1 MSSQPYVDFDDYVDF
16 HLNKTRQNIKSTE
29 VFTTLGWLATLV
41 VGYLLVFVLAD
52 HWLIDGGFGLLPRVL
67 MWVVVLST
75 AAGVLVWKVIL
86 PWSQQISELYAAKA
100 IESADPSL
108 KSNLLNYVDLQHA
121 GKKGSPAVAKAMEKR
136 AAVGLQSVDVEQAVD
151 RRPLLRSAYVL
162 LGVVVVACLYTVLSP
177 KDVLTSM
184 KRALLPF
191 SSTHVAT
198 QTIIS
203 DVTPGDDRVPARTL
217 LTVEADIRGKV
228 PDDVRILYT
237 TADRQDVD
245 QPVEMRRIDEA
256 LPRFRGTIAGE
267 NGRGVLQNLT
277 YRIVAGDAR
286 SPEFTIN
293 VVQPPSVKVESVAY
307 KHPDYMRLENKT
319 VASGHID
326 GWEGTEI
333 TLTAT
338 ANLPLKSAKIVFSD
352 DEKRPAQP
360 ETESLTITGGTQL
373 TAKWKLGFRADGTF
387 PRFYRIDCTTS
398 DGQSDP
404 EPTLFTIKIRP
415 DQPPEI
421 ALLSPTG
428 DITMP
433 ANGTVPLLFQAS
445 DPDFLLRWVRLYA
458 EKDGQSLLVPPEH
471 LMDDAEPHQSFRG
484 GYDFALEP
492 LKLKS
497 GDVVQYWIEATDN
510 RQPSANSKRTPKQNI
525 RIVEPVSPQ
534 EAKQQLAKE
543 KEKQQDQLA
552 SADDARN
559 PDRQPPNPRDDENQ
573 PPRNSNDKPQPKQ
586 PADEPQ
592 NDQPGEKQKPQDG
605 DNEKPNDA
613 DKQANDDG
621 SKAGQK
627 NDRGGK
633 DGSQKKKADE
643 DTALEKLINK
653 LKERNEDAEQD
664 GQKGNEQQQPG
675 EKQHGS
681 KPDGKQQKSN
691 DQKSG
696 AGQGEKGQ
704 GEKGNS
710 EGAKDGQNQQP
721 GENDSQAEK
730 QQGEKKNTG
739 GTKSGDKPQPG
750 EKPGDDQR
758 DPGTSK
764 KESGA
769 DKPGEDSSK
778 EKNDG
783 SKSPNAGQQKSPDDK
798 SPGGQKN
805 DGQKGG
811 AKGADQKSSA
821 NEKSDS
827 TGGEKSPGAKP
838 NGEKQT
844 GDKSDGSKDAGQ
856 PMKSDS
862 NPGGE
867 KPAPNSEN
875 KKADG
880 SRKPDDKSGGQPGEK
895 TAGEKGEKPDG
906 EKQPGSGKPSNEK
919 PTDDKQATTKQ
930 DSGKQDQSKQEPGK
944 QEAGKPSDRN
954 AERKNGEPGDQT
966 ADQRPSA
973 DPKVKPD
980 DRSEK
985 PSAKAPDDKND
996 DLKGQGKKNQKSPSP
1011 TDGGEQGAG
1020 KKSDEGAKGDDK
1032 TGAGDKSE
1040 QKGDKDAASKKNGGQ
1055 SGSEKGP
1062 GSKTKPSDD
1071 GNQTGEQ
1078 GDKSSTKPGKSDKSL
1093 LSKSEPGEGEPNSSD
1108 GPSKKPQSDP
1118 GQPPEN
1124 GQPGKADGQSKPSD
1138 GPIKKS
1144 PGKPSDQNAQPGKPG
1159 QAPNSKVGGGTDG
1172 SQPGNQKA
1180 NGEKP
1185 DGDAGSKSDQPEDP
1199 QAAEQ
1204 ANLDYAKKATNLVL
1218 KRLKEQLER
1227 GDVDQQLLDELGWT
1241 KEDAAKFAKWLEEK
1255 LNAPR
1260 DTSSPEAEARQRQFE
1275 ELLKSLMVNPNTSR
1289 REGDRNRQRRTQ
1301 QTETRRVTLPPEYRE
1316 QVEAYTKGL
1325 SKTSQPKDAKK

>member
-16 HLNKTRQNIKSTE
+16 HLTKTRQNIKSTE
-29 VFTTLGWLATLV
+29 VFTTLGWLTTLV

-52 HWLIDGGFGLLPRVL
+52 HWLVDGGFGLLTRVL

-86 PWSQQISELYAAKA
+86 PWSQQISDLYAAKA
-100 IESADPSL
+100 IEAADPNL

-121 GKKGSPAVAKAMEKR
+121 GRKGSPAVAKAMEKR
-136 AAVGLQSVDVEQAVD
+136 AAVGLQTVDVEQAVD

-217 LTVEADIRGKV
+217 LTVEADIGGKV

-245 QPVEMRRIDEA
+245 QPVEMRRIDPA

-286 SPEFTIN
+286 SPEFTIS

-338 ANLPLKSAKIVFSD
+338 SNLPLKSAKIVFSD

-373 TAKWKLGFRADGTF
+373 TAKWKLGFRADRTA
-387 PRFYRIDCTTS
+387 PKFYRIECTTP
-398 DGQSDP
+398 DGQTDP
-404 EPTLFTIKIRP
+404 EPTLYTVKIRQ
-415 DQPPEI
+415 DQQPEVV
-421 ALLSPTG
+421 LLSPTG

-433 ANGTVPLLFQAS
+433 ANGIVPLMFQAS

-458 EKDGQSLLVPPEH
+458 EKDGQPLLAPPEH
-471 LMDDAEPHQSFRG
+471 LLDDAEPRPSIRG
-484 GYDFALEP
+484 NYDFPLEP

-497 GDVVQYWIEATDN
+497 GDVIQYWIEATDN
-510 RQPSANSKRTPKQNI
+510 RQPSGNSKRTPKQNI
-525 RIVEPVSPQ
+525 KIVDPVSPE

-552 SADDARN
+552 AADDARN
-559 PDRQPPNPRDDENQ
+559 PDRPPPPRDDTNP
-573 PPRNSNDKPQPKQ
+573 PPRDPNDKPQPK
-586 PADEPQ
+586 EP
-592 NDQPGEKQKPQDG
+592 NEEPKNEPGEKQKTQEGDDAKPNEGDQQRNADGSKSGHPQDG
-605 DNEKPNDA
+605 DA
-613 DKQANDDG
+613 
-621 SKAGQK
+621 
-627 NDRGGK
+627 K
-633 DGSQKKKADE
+633 DGSQQKKADDE
-643 DTALEKLINK
+643 TALEKLINK
-653 LKERNEDAEQD
+653 LKEQNDQQKEQPNKRD
-664 GQKGNEQQQPG
+664 QPGDDQRGQPG
-675 EKQHGS
+675 EKQDGS

-696 AGQGEKGQ
+696 SEQGSKGQ
-704 GEKGNS
+704 GTDKQ
-710 EGAKDGQNQQP
+710 KQQP
-721 GENDSQAEK
+721 GHPGEDDSQPEQQPGQTKKNDGGKPGDK
-730 QQGEKKNTG
+730 QQP
-739 GTKSGDKPQPG
+739 GDKPQPG
-750 EKPGDDQR
+750 EKSGDDKA
-758 DPGTSK
+758 DPGTGK
-764 KESGA
+764 KEPGA
-769 DKPGEDSSK
+769 DKPGDESPK
-778 EKNDG
+778 PNEDG
-783 SKSPNAGQQKSPDDK
+783 SKSPNVGEQKKPGDK
-798 SPGGQKN
+798 SQAGKKN
-805 DGQKGG
+805 DGKKGPG
-811 AKGADQKSSA
+811 QSTDQKSDG
-821 NEKSDS
+821 NEPGDGTGEKKDGAGEKKSDS
-827 TGGEKSPGAKP
+827 GKP
-838 NGEKQT
+838 NAGKPSNDKPEGDQT
-844 GDKSDGSKDAGQ
+844 GNAKSTGKKMKDDPASKQ
-856 PMKSDS
+856 
-862 NPGGE
+862 
-867 KPAPNSEN
+867 
-875 KKADG
+875 
-880 SRKPDDKSGGQPGEK
+880 
-895 TAGEKGEKPDG
+895 KPDG
-906 EKQPGSGKPSNEK
+906 EGSDSENKTPSNEK
-919 PTDDKQATTKQ
+919 PADDKSAT
-930 DSGKQDQSKQEPGK
+930 GKSET
-944 QEAGKPSDRN
+944 GKPSDRN
-954 AERKNGEPGDQT
+954 ADRKTAKPGDQT

-996 DLKGQGKKNQKSPSP
+996 DLKGQGKKNQKSQQP
-1011 TDGGEQGAG
+1011 DGGEQGAS
-1020 KKSDEGAKGDDK
+1020 KKSDQGAKGDDK
-1032 TGAGDKSE
+1032 TGAGDKSD
-1040 QKGDKDAASKKNGGQ
+1040 QAGDKEGASKKNGGQ
-1055 SGSEKGP
+1055 PGSKKGP
-1062 GSKTKPSDD
+1062 GSQTKPSDD
-1071 GNQTGEQ
+1071 GSKSGEPGEQ
-1078 GDKSSTKPGKSDKSL
+1078 SQTKSAKPDKSSP
-1093 LSKSEPGEGEPNSSD
+1093 SKSEPGDGEPNSSDKENTTD
-1108 GPSKKPQSDP
+1108 GPSKKPQSKP
-1118 GQPPEN
+1118 GQPPQD
-1124 GQPGKADGQSKPSD
+1124 GQPGKADGQSEPSD

-1144 PGKPSDQNAQPGKPG
+1144 PGKPSDANAQPGKPG

-1172 SQPGNQKA
+1172 SQPGDSKQQAKAGKQRGDGQKPEA
-1180 NGEKP
+1180 
-1185 DGDAGSKSDQPEDP
+1185 DADASNSSTDQPEDP

-1241 KEDAAKFAKWLEEK
+1241 KEDAAKFAKRLEEQ

-1260 DTSSPEAEARQRQFE
+1260 DPASPEAEARQRQFE
-1275 ELLKSLMVNPNTSR
+1275 ELLKSLTVSSTTSR
-1289 REGDRNRQRRTQ
+1289 REGDRTRQRRTQ
-1301 QTETRRVTLPPEYRE
+1301 QTETRRTTVPPEYRE
-1316 QVEAYTKGL
+1316 QIEAYTKGL
-1325 SKTSQPKDAKK
+1325 SKSGQPKDAIKK